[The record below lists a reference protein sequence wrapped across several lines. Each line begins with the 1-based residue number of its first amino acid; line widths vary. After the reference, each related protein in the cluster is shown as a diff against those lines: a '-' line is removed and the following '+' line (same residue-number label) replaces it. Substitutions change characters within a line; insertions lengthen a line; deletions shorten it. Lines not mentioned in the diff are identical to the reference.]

1 MRLAAALLALM
12 ALGACE
18 AAQQAA
24 DDVARGRAKTAV
36 NAVVTEKFPG
46 VNAAPVT
53 DCIIDAASA
62 KELLQIAASAS
73 TGAHADVTEL
83 TLGIAR
89 RPAALQCMTK
99 SSITLALN

>member
-1 MRLAAALLALM
+1 MHRVIALSLIGM
-12 ALGACE
+12 LGACE

-36 NAVVTEKFPG
+36 NGVVAEKFPS

-62 KELLQIAASAS
+62 QELLQIAASAS

-89 RPAALQCMTK
+89 RPAALQCIAK
-99 SSITLALN
+99 SSITLALT